1 MENIGDFEKK
11 IEDKIKK
18 LYPITLERVKL
29 SRISKKDEV
38 SQAYGLI
45 FVGSPIKI
53 DINLYFRNIKV
64 YREKYFNLAKKLKK
78 DYEEHTKDIWSL
90 HEWYD

>member
-1 MENIGDFEKK
+1 MRNIGTFEKK
-11 IEDKIKK
+11 IEE
-18 LYPITLERVKL
+18 LFSITLERVKVL
-29 SRISKKDEV
+29 RISKKDEV

-45 FVGSPIKI
+45 FVGDPIKI

-64 YREKYFNLAKKLKK
+64 YCEKYFNLAKELKK
-78 DYEEHTKDIWSL
+78 NYEEHTKEKWGL